1 MQQYLT
7 FADVADAM
15 RSPEVRLQEHLP
27 YWNKKWNEGTT
38 IGFSIYPRWFEVNIH
53 NAKNM
58 SWNEAL
64 SLLISSPHTELNN
77 SDPDEYGSHRWFGG
91 ARVGDHNVRV
101 WYNAHAF

>member
-15 RSPEVRLQEHLP
+15 RSPDVRPQEHLP
-27 YWNKKWNEGTT
+27 YWNKKWKEGTT

-53 NAKNM
+53 DAKNM

-64 SLLISSPHTELNN
+64 SLLTSSSKTELNN
-77 SDPDEYGSHRWFGG
+77 SDPDEYGNCRWFG
-91 ARVGDHNVRV
+91 AAQVGKHHVRV
-101 WYNAHAF
+101 WYNPRAF